1 MDPEMNEIDILENIL
16 EVETGEA
23 GEDESMAGEA
33 SEAGL
38 KPKSRQEI
46 ESIVQAAIG
55 DAVDFIEGEIS
66 QDRIKAQRYYD
77 GQVDIGYE
85 DGRSKVVATKVRD
98 TVRAVKPSLMRV
110 FLSTS
115 KPVEFTPKGPEDVA
129 SAEQAT
135 SFIHHEFGR
144 LNGYRVLNDAFHDA
158 LVKKQGIAKAYW
170 LTTTSADIYTF
181 TDLSDDEYTYLLDD
195 DSVTVIEHSVE
206 YSMSIDMNGMEV
218 EAPVHS
224 VKLSRQ
230 KEKGEMRIES
240 VPPEEFFIN
249 RDARTLQDAYIVAHR
264 TEMRAGDLIAMG
276 FEPED
281 VLKMGSLDD
290 GSEMT
295 EAEVFERRG
304 YSSDQSD
311 EDINDP
317 TMRNVTVTEAYM
329 RIDVDGTGVPVLHKI
344 LCGGTSY
351 EMLDYEPIDEVPFA
365 KFEIDPEPHAFYG
378 RSLAEIVIDDQD
390 AATSILRGVLDNVAM
405 VNTPRLSVVENQAN
419 MDDVLNNEVGG
430 IIRMRQPGAVMPLSI
445 PFTAGQTLSA
455 LSYLDSMVETRTG
468 VTRASMGLD
477 PDAMQSTTKAAVTA
491 TVQAAA
497 GQVEVMVR
505 NLADGMKDLFGIMLR
520 LYAKNIDEDQMM
532 RFNGSFVPVDP
543 RVWNTSMDVSINV
556 GLGTGREEEKTM
568 GLNQALQMQT
578 MVYQTYGPQN
588 GLVSLT
594 NIRNTLGDLLA
605 ASGVRNV
612 DRYFA
617 PITPEIEAQMLQMQ
631 QQAQAEQ
638 GQAADPNAAF
648 LQAEQIKAQVKMQ
661 SDMAKL
667 QLDAQKAASNDDLQ
681 RDKMAQDL
689 LVEAAKVYGQYG
701 TSVDVARVQAEQDK
715 VRMIGGMA
723 QGNMQQ

>member
-1 MDPEMNEIDILENIL
+1 MDPEMNENDILADILE
-16 EVETGEA
+16 GEA
-23 GEDESMAGEA
+23 DEYETPEA
-33 SEAGL
+33 EATEAGL
-38 KPKSRQEI
+38 KAKSRTEI

-55 DAVDFIEGEIS
+55 DAVDFVESEIS
-66 QDRIKAQRYYD
+66 QPRIKAQRYYD
-77 GQVDIGYE
+77 GRVDIGHE
-85 DGRSKVVATKVRD
+85 DGRSKVVSTKVRD

-110 FLSTS
+110 FLSTA

-135 SFIHHEFGR
+135 SFMHYEFSR
-144 LNGYRVLNDAFHDA
+144 LNGYRVLNDVFHDA

-170 LTTTSADIYTF
+170 MTYPSAEVHTF
-181 TDLSDDEYTYLLDD
+181 SDLSDDEYTYLLDD
-195 DSVTVIEHSVE
+195 DDVTVIEHSVE
-206 YSMSIDMNGMEV
+206 YSMSVDVNGMEI
-218 EAPVHS
+218 EAPIHS

-230 KEKGEMRIES
+230 QEKGELCIES

-249 RDARTLQDAYIVAHR
+249 RDARTLEDAYIVAHR

-276 FEPED
+276 FDPED
-281 VLKMGSLDD
+281 VMKMGSLDS

-311 EDINDP
+311 EDANDP
-317 TMRNVTVTEAYM
+317 TMRNVTVTESYM
-329 RIDVDGTGVPVLHKI
+329 RIDVDGTGVPILHKI
-344 LCGGTSY
+344 LCGGTAY
-351 EMLDYEPIDEVPFA
+351 EMLDYEPCDEIPFA

-390 AATSILRGVLDNVAM
+390 AATSILRGILDNVSM
-405 VNTPRLSVVENQAN
+405 TNNPRLAIVEGQVDI
-419 MDDVLNNEVGG
+419 DDVMNNEIGAIV
-430 IIRMRQPGAVMPLSI
+430 RMRQPGAVQDLTV
-445 PFTAGQTLSA
+445 PFVAGQTLGA
-455 LSYLDSMVETRTG
+455 LSYLDGMVEQRTG

-505 NLADGMKDLFGIMLR
+505 NLADGVKDLFGIMLR
-520 LYAKNIDEDQMM
+520 LYSKNVDEEQIM
-532 RFNGSFVPVDP
+532 RLNGSFIPVDP
-543 RVWNTSMDVSINV
+543 RVWNATMDVSINV
-556 GLGTGREEEKTM
+556 GLGTGREEEKMM

-588 GLVSLT
+588 GLVSMT
-594 NIRNTLGDLLA
+594 NIRNTLADLLA
-605 ASGVRNV
+605 ASGVRNA
-612 DRYFA
+612 DRYFS
-617 PITPEIEAQMLQMQ
+617 PITPEIEAQMLQAQ

-638 GQAADPNAAF
+638 GAAPDPNAAF

-667 QLDAQKAASNDDLQ
+667 QLDAQKAASEDDLK

-689 LVEAAKVYGQYG
+689 FIDTAKVYGQYG
-701 TSVDVARVQAEQDK
+701 TAVDVARVQAEQDK
-715 VRMIGGMA
+715 MRMIGGMA
-723 QGNMQQ
+723 QLP